1 MKPKIHVI
9 FLPGLLN
16 DASLFR
22 DQLAALSPVA
32 QTEVADLTR
41 SDSIAELAASVI
53 RQAPMD
59 RFVLVGLS
67 MGGYVALEIMRQ
79 APDRV
84 CGLALLDTSARPEKP
99 EAATARKA
107 LMKLAE
113 TDMEAV
119 GEQMLPRLSHPDRM
133 NLPAVRGV
141 FHSMLTGLGK
151 DVFLRQQT
159 AIMGRADSR
168 PGLAFITCPTLVIVG
183 REDLLTPPEMA
194 EEIVTHVRHAEFHI
208 IDNCGHLS
216 TLDQPDEV
224 ARLLLEWVTGLTG

>member
-22 DQLAALSPVA
+22 AQIAALLPVA
-32 QTEVADLTR
+32 LTEVADLTQ
-41 SDSIAELAASVI
+41 SESIAEMAASVI

-84 CGLALLDTSARPEKP
+84 CGLALLDTSARPETP
-99 EAATARKA
+99 EATVARQA

-119 GEQMLPRLSHPDRM
+119 GEQMLPRLSHPDHVTQ
-133 NLPAVRGV
+133 PGVRGV
-141 FHSMLTGLGK
+141 LHSMLTGLGK

-183 REDLLTPPEMA
+183 REDLITPPEVA
-194 EEIVTHVRHAEFHI
+194 EEITTHIRHAQFHI

-216 TLDQPDEV
+216 PLDQPEEV
-224 ARLLLEWVTGLTG
+224 ARLLLEWVSGLTY